1 MYAIKLIIVIVTMAV
16 TIIVLILLIT
26 IIELSSSNIMVF
38 TSFLLFLEFRNNIL
52 SEHMYVFDRD
62 VNNWLDMAPSSEYMY
77 VLFYRNPRNDI
88 SLGMCDMSLA

>member
-1 MYAIKLIIVIVTMAV
+1 MCIIKFVIVIVTMTV

-26 IIELSSSNIMVF
+26 IIELRRSNIMVF
-38 TSFLLFLEFRNNIL
+38 RSFLLFLEFRNNIL

-62 VNNWLDMAPSSEYMY
+62 VNNWLGMAPSSEYMHL
-77 VLFYRNPRNDI
+77 LFHRNPRNDI

>member
-1 MYAIKLIIVIVTMAV
+1 MAV
-16 TIIVLILLIT
+16 PIILNEQGVTSWFFDHVYL
-26 IIELSSSNIMVF
+26 EL
-38 TSFLLFLEFRNNIL
+38 RNNIL

-77 VLFYRNPRNDI
+77 VLFYRNPNPRNDI